1 MQLFSLHFRGE
12 ETVMQVEQEG
22 VLGEIRRFLADK
34 DHQVIVQGYH
44 LWLTSRHIGIHTKFV
59 LICMSAV

>member
-34 DHQVIVQGYH
+34 DHQVIVQECH
-44 LWLTSRHIGIHTKFV
+44 LWLTSRYIGIHTKFV
-59 LICMSAV
+59 LIFMSAI